1 MDDKLFVIAI
11 GGTGMR
17 CLESF
22 VHLCAIGMFDNKEI
36 DILTLDT
43 DAQNGNKSRTEEL
56 VESYNCVKREKEVEG
71 GPNANTFFSAK
82 LNLYKF
88 TTDYSK
94 SDRNT
99 YENLATLSDNEEDQ
113 DLAALFF
120 DDNVRTFNLAHG
132 YRAQTH
138 LGSMLMYHGIMEAMS
153 KVYKDRQSYPE
164 YVDLM
169 TFINKIAQAGENA
182 RVFVFGS
189 IFGGTGASSIPIIP
203 KALEDASQLDEQN
216 KIDVNKVKFGSTL
229 LTQYFSFTQGDQN
242 ERKDEKVIAS
252 AQMFPLNCQAAMQF
266 YQGDPTVKQ
275 CYRRFYHVG
284 WPVSGVDFSSKDNK
298 TKTGG
303 FTQKNDCHVVE
314 LMCACAAYDFFY
326 AESQD
331 LSTPSASYLYR
342 CAEMDGSGFKFNGNS
357 FLDGRSGD
365 LFSRKL
371 GMFLSLAHISLGR
384 FNSYRGEDGMKRFVE
399 FMKTSKQIKEYDNL
413 DKEQLKTIDDYFRK
427 FAYEYSTT
435 EKRLVYGWIY
445 QINNSVKP
453 GKFIFRT
460 DAFEENES
468 RLSCIDPGKLFD
480 DDAYNWKDSFS
491 LGDKATKHIDEL
503 LDQFGKNANF
513 PDEEAQHV
521 HTLKEKFLAQMYNA
535 LNAVHKSVL

>member
-22 VHLCAIGMFDNKEI
+22 IHLCAIGMFDNKEI

-56 VESYNCVKREKEVEG
+56 VESYNNVKRDKEVEG
-71 GPNANTFFSAK
+71 SANAQTFFSAK

-88 TTDYSK
+88 TTDYAQ

-99 YENLATLSDNEEDQ
+99 YENLATLSDNEDDQ
-113 DLAALFF
+113 DLAALFL
-120 DDNVRTFNLAHG
+120 DENVRTFNLTHG

-138 LGSMLMYHGIMEAMS
+138 LGSMLMYHGILEAMS
-153 KVYKDRQSYPE
+153 KVYKDRQSYPD

-169 TFINKIAQAGENA
+169 TFIGKIAQAGDNA

-189 IFGGTGASSIPIIP
+189 IFGGTGASSIPVIP
-203 KALEDASQLDEQN
+203 KALADASKLDEQN

-284 WPVSGVDFSSKDNK
+284 WPVSGLDFSAKDTK

-303 FTQKNDCHVVE
+303 FSQKNDCHVVE

-326 AESQD
+326 AGSHELD
-331 LSTPSASYLYR
+331 TPTTSYLYR
-342 CAEMDGSGFKFNGNS
+342 SAEIDGGGFKFNGAS
-357 FLDGRSGD
+357 FLNGKAGE
-365 LFSRKL
+365 LMVRKM
-371 GMFLSLAHISLGR
+371 GMFLSLAHIALGR
-384 FNSYRGEDGMKRFVE
+384 FNSYKGEDGMKRFVD
-399 FMKTSKQIKEYDNL
+399 FMKTSKQIKDYDAL
-413 DKEQLKTIDDYFRK
+413 DREQLKSVDDYLRK
-427 FAYEYSTT
+427 FGYEYSSS
-435 EKRLVYGWIY
+435 ERRLTYGWIY

-453 GKFIFRT
+453 GKFIFKAE
-460 DAFEENES
+460 AFEENEA
-468 RLSCIDPGKLFD
+468 RLSSVDPGKLFD
-480 DDAYNWKDSFS
+480 DDMYNWKSSFS
-491 LGDKATKHIDEL
+491 FGDKATKHIDEL
-503 LDQFGKNANF
+503 LDQFGKNDNY
-513 PDEEAQHV
+513 PNEELQHV

-535 LNAVHKSVL
+535 LNAVQKTDI